1 MLVYLLINHH
11 NVEIIKYYIIIN
23 VEHVLIMLMLMEI
36 LVDVHKATIMILTI
50 IYVIKL
56 YKLVNMGNIGIMELV
71 YVIMDGEDT
80 MDNVFNAHHQ
90 VPTKYVYA
98 QVVKYSM

>member
-1 MLVYLLINHH
+1 
-11 NVEIIKYYIIIN
+11 
-23 VEHVLIMLMLMEI
+23 MEI
-36 LVDVHKATIMILTI
+36 LVDVHKDIIMILLI

-56 YKLVNMGNIGIMELV
+56 YKLVNMENIGIMEHV

-90 VPTKYVYA
+90 ATTKYVYA
-98 QVVKYSM
+98 QVVKHSMQIQDNANM